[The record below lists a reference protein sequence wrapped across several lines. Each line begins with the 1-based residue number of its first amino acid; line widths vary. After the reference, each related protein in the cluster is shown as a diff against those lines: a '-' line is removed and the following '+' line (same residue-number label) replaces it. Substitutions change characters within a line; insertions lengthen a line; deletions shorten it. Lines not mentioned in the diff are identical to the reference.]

1 MATTVNATYS
11 NFYRMYGTNNYSS
24 LTMTTYARA
33 YVGYNGYRYRAAFQ
47 FNNLSL
53 PAGAIITD
61 AKLSFYVNSLSN
73 APADNFYI
81 AATDKDLSGLSKA
94 DLITAMT
101 DIESAS
107 YTYKQNSTTTMNAL
121 SANSTHTE
129 SLNGATFKNVF
140 NTSNSSFYIIIG
152 GVNTYTS
159 NKYFRIDASPTP
171 TLSITYIQGTMF
183 YRTNNQWQECLVRYY
198 DGSKWVQVMPKYY
211 DGSNW
216 VQVR

>member
-1 MATTVNATYS
+1 MATTVNATCS
-11 NFYRMYGTNNYSS
+11 SFYRIYGTNSYSS
-24 LTMTTYARA
+24 LKISTDTIA
-33 YVGYNGYRYRAAFQ
+33 YVGHYNNRYRTAFQ
-47 FNNLSL
+47 FNSLSL

-61 AKLSFYVNSLSN
+61 VKLTFYVRAVNS

-81 AATDKDLSGLSKA
+81 ATTEKNLSGLSNA
-94 DLITAMT
+94 DLITTMT

-107 YTYKQNSTTTMNAL
+107 YKYKQNSSTLMNAL
-121 SANSTHTE
+121 TENATHTE
-129 SLNGATFKNVF
+129 TLDGSIFKNVY
-140 NTSNSSFYIIIG
+140 NTSFYIVLG

-159 NKYFRIDASPTP
+159 NKNFRIDASPTP
-171 TLSITYIQGTMF
+171 TLSITYIQGTVF

-211 DGSNW
+211 NGTQW

>member
-1 MATTVNATYS
+1 MATTVNVTYS

-53 PAGAIITD
+53 PVGAIITD

-81 AATDKDLSGLSKA
+81 AVTEKNLSGLSNA

-107 YTYKQNSTTTMNAL
+107 YKYKQNSSILMNAL
-121 SANSTHTE
+121 TAKATHTE
-129 SLNGATFKNVF
+129 TLDGSIFKNVYD
-140 NTSNSSFYIIIG
+140 TSFYIVIG

>member
-1 MATTVNATYS
+1 MATTVNATCS
-11 NFYRMYGTNNYSS
+11 SFYRLYGTNSYSS
-24 LTMTTYARA
+24 LKISTDTAA
-33 YVGYNGYRYRAAFQ
+33 YVGHYNNRYRTAFQ

-61 AKLSFYVNSLSN
+61 VKLTFYVRSLSN
-73 APADNFYI
+73 APADSFYI
-81 AATDKDLSGLSKA
+81 ATTEKNLSDLSNA
-94 DLITAMT
+94 DLITTTT

-107 YTYKQNSTTTMNAL
+107 YKYKQNSSTLMNAL
-121 SANSTHTE
+121 TANATHTE
-129 SLNGATFKNVF
+129 TLDGSIFKNVY
-140 NTSNSSFYIIIG
+140 NTSFYIVIG

-159 NKYFRIDASPTP
+159 NKYFRIDASPAP

-183 YRTNNQWQECLVRYY
+183 YRTNNQWQECLVHYY

-211 DGSNW
+211 DGSKW

>member
-1 MATTVNATYS
+1 MATTVNSTCS
-11 NFYRMYGTNNYSS
+11 SFYRLYGTNSYSS
-24 LTMTTYARA
+24 LRISTNTTA
-33 YVGYNGYRYRAAFQ
+33 YVGYYNNRYRAAFQ

-61 AKLSFYVNSLSN
+61 VKLTFYVRSLSN

-81 AATDKDLSGLSKA
+81 ATTEKNLSSLSNA
-94 DLITAMT
+94 DLITTIT

-107 YTYKQNSTTTMNAL
+107 YKYKQNSSTLMNAL
-121 SANSTHTE
+121 TANATHTE
-129 SLNGATFKNVF
+129 TLDGSIFKNVY
-140 NTSNSSFYIIIG
+140 NTPFYIVIG

-159 NKYFRIDASPTP
+159 NKYFRSDASPAP

-183 YRTNNQWQECLVRYY
+183 YRINNQWQECLVHYY

-211 DGSNW
+211 DGSKW

>member
-1 MATTVNATYS
+1 MATTINATPS
-11 NFYRMYGTNNYSS
+11 NFYRLYGTNNYSS
-24 LTMTTYARA
+24 LIISTNTIA
-33 YVGYNGYRYRAAFQ
+33 YVGRYNNRYRTAFQ
-47 FNNLSL
+47 FNSLSL

-61 AKLSFYVNSLSN
+61 AKLTFYVRAVNN

-81 AATDKDLSGLSKA
+81 ATTEKNLSGLSNA
-94 DLITAMT
+94 DLITTTT

-107 YTYKQNSTTTMNAL
+107 YKYKQNSSTLMNAL
-121 SANSTHTE
+121 SANATHTE
-129 SLNGATFKNVF
+129 TLDGSIFKNVY
-140 NTSNSSFYIIIG
+140 NTSFYIVIG

-159 NKYFRIDASPTP
+159 NKYFRIDASPAP

-183 YRTNNQWQECLVRYY
+183 YRTNNQWQECLVHYY

-211 DGSNW
+211 DGSKW

>member
-73 APADNFYI
+73 VPADNFYI
-81 AATDKDLSGLSKA
+81 AVTEKNLSGLSNA

-107 YTYKQNSTTTMNAL
+107 YKYKQNSSILMNAL
-121 SANSTHTE
+121 TAKATHTE
-129 SLNGATFKNVF
+129 TLDGSIFKNVYD
-140 NTSNSSFYIIIG
+140 TSFYIIIG

-183 YRTNNQWQECLVRYY
+183 YRTNNQWQECLVHYY

-211 DGSNW
+211 TGTQW